1 MKSFSKESKDKIVLD
16 LKQVSNNWGSLLSK
30 YDEEI
35 SKNHQE
41 IEKLSQT
48 LDSLKDNKS
57 ISGSIS
63 KEIEDRESNIKKIR
77 SSKKDLIAYL
87 DIKKSQIGKLV
98 SRSKI
103 QEDNKKEIMETLKW
117 NIENMKS
124 ELQKLKENYDAM
136 VPFPKIQE
144 NIQIEMKK
152 LSDDIVVK
160 EKELKR
166 QETSELI
173 SKTLLEKVEA
183 MWWKELLEKDLT
195 LSKYDLKKV
204 NEYNYRF
211 VDNDWKEI
219 MNVQDLWLLDI
230 NRHGSY
236 FVRKLDDKFIDIV
249 SNDSHYIYDLKN
261 MKILWQVDNNVNII
275 ENDWNKYVGLKDV
288 NTFAAD
294 NEYNVFDL
302 KTWEKIFDKKIKG
315 NPWWIKKM
323 WDKNVIYTRTYV
335 GNKTKIH
342 FYAKK
347 NWDEIGSKTWYMGD
361 RIIFD
366 LDDLS
371 KNPISDTDKSEFL
384 KKMFGMGNVFF
395 IDNWYGVNSIS
406 VLDSNNIDKI
416 GDFSTKSGA
425 VKMEDGSMVALKYM
439 ENSNNWII
447 FDLEEQKDLSSDFC
461 DTKYSI
467 KDFDD
472 YCVFTKVD
480 WNNLLLNKKTKKVVD
495 CMWKVSSDVIQGT
508 SFVLVSYNKNQGWY
522 DFKRLVNIDKS
533 NVLSL
538 KDNANYNIEDV
549 YVFRSDK
556 ISSNVIVKL
565 KNKSGDFVY
574 SYVNL
579 INDMD
584 SNWELK
590 INKTYSK
597 IDKKWSGYDLS
608 NWLFSKIKIDWYG
621 NKI

>member
-30 YDEEI
+30 YDEEVLTNQQDI
-35 SKNHQE
+35 D
-41 IEKLSQT
+41 KLSKT

-57 ISGSIS
+57 ISDSIS
-63 KEIEDRESNIKKIR
+63 KEIQEKESNIKRIR

-103 QEDNKKEIMETLKW
+103 QENNKKEIMETLKW

-275 ENDWNKYVGLKDV
+275 ENDWNKYVVLRDV

-342 FYAKK
+342 FYAKE

-371 KNPISDTDKSEFL
+371 KNPISDTDKSEFI
-384 KKMFGMGNVFF
+384 KKMFGMDNVFF

-480 WNNLLLNKKTKKVVD
+480 WNNILLNKKTKKVVD
-495 CMWKVSSDVIQGT
+495 CMWKVSSDIIPGT

-574 SYVNL
+574 SYVN
-579 INDMD
+579 IVNDLD
-584 SNWELK
+584 ENGDLK

>member
-195 LSKYDLKKV
+195 LSKYD
-204 NEYNYRF
+204 
-211 VDNDWKEI
+211 
-219 MNVQDLWLLDI
+219 
-230 NRHGSY
+230 
-236 FVRKLDDKFIDIV
+236 
-249 SNDSHYIYDLKN
+249 
-261 MKILWQVDNNVNII
+261 
-275 ENDWNKYVGLKDV
+275 
-288 NTFAAD
+288 
-294 NEYNVFDL
+294 
-302 KTWEKIFDKKIKG
+302 
-315 NPWWIKKM
+315 
-323 WDKNVIYTRTYV
+323 
-335 GNKTKIH
+335 
-342 FYAKK
+342 
-347 NWDEIGSKTWYMGD
+347 
-361 RIIFD
+361 
-366 LDDLS
+366 
-371 KNPISDTDKSEFL
+371 
-384 KKMFGMGNVFF
+384 
-395 IDNWYGVNSIS
+395 
-406 VLDSNNIDKI
+406 
-416 GDFSTKSGA
+416 
-425 VKMEDGSMVALKYM
+425 
-439 ENSNNWII
+439 
-447 FDLEEQKDLSSDFC
+447 
-461 DTKYSI
+461 
-467 KDFDD
+467 
-472 YCVFTKVD
+472 
-480 WNNLLLNKKTKKVVD
+480 
-495 CMWKVSSDVIQGT
+495 
-508 SFVLVSYNKNQGWY
+508 
-522 DFKRLVNIDKS
+522 
-533 NVLSL
+533 
-538 KDNANYNIEDV
+538 
-549 YVFRSDK
+549 
-556 ISSNVIVKL
+556 
-565 KNKSGDFVY
+565 
-574 SYVNL
+574 
-579 INDMD
+579 
-584 SNWELK
+584 
-590 INKTYSK
+590 
-597 IDKKWSGYDLS
+597 
-608 NWLFSKIKIDWYG
+608 
-621 NKI
+621 

>member
-16 LKQVSNNWGSLLSK
+16 LKQVSNNWGSLLSN

-35 SKNHQE
+35 SRNHQE

-77 SSKKDLIAYL
+77 SSKKDLIDYL

-323 WDKNVIYTRTYV
+323 WDKNVIYTRTYF
-335 GNKTKIH
+335 GNKTRIH
-342 FYAKK
+342 FYAKE
-347 NWDEIGSKTWYMGD
+347 NWDEIWSKTGYIGD

-508 SFVLVSYNKNQGWY
+508 SFVLVSYNKNQGWH

-538 KDNANYNIEDV
+538 KDNVNYNIEDV